1 MLELAGRLV
10 LAGVLLAGSATK
22 LASPVSSRAALATF
36 GIHRKRAQF
45 ALWATLIGVE
55 LALAAGILA
64 GLNVASWLAAALM
77 AGFAL
82 LMLAAVLS
90 GRNGA
95 PCACFGSRSRVG
107 WPAVGMGDEFGVS
120 GTGEA
125 CMEHFGLTARGIA
138 DRAREALVLKPIV
151 SHPPLHGPEWT

>member
-64 GLNVASWLAAALM
+64 GARLSHGTAS
-77 AGFAL
+77 L
-82 LMLAAVLS
+82 LL
-90 GRNGA
+90 
-95 PCACFGSRSRVG
+95 
-107 WPAVGMGDEFGVS
+107 
-120 GTGEA
+120 
-125 CMEHFGLTARGIA
+125 
-138 DRAREALVLKPIV
+138 
-151 SHPPLHGPEWT
+151 